1 MLLFM
6 LSVFVVDQN
15 GITGGCGFV
24 VGVVSEGVVG

>member
-1 MLLFM
+1 MEVESHVALY
-6 LSVFVVDQN
+6 VEQN